1 VTAILD
7 KDGFLALIASLT
19 SLSPGATFWALDP
32 NPTVGDQDR
41 AQVKLEVFNMSALG
55 VDEHRRHVSDGTDG
69 YPDQTWWVQE
79 IGNRH
84 IVINV
89 RAEAFDRGVEAS
101 EIIERIRTL
110 IRADSSTALLNGMR
124 LAYVW
129 SEKTVRLPTTYD
141 QRVVNAATADFTFAG
156 ISNIVSE
163 VVPQQGWITTVN
175 GNNIVPG
182 TITP

>member
-1 VTAILD
+1 MATILD

-19 SLSPGATFWALDP
+19 GLSPGATFWSLDP
-32 NPTVGDQDR
+32 NPAVGDQDR
-41 AQVKLEVFNMSALG
+41 AQVKLEVFNMEALG
-55 VDEHRRHVSDGTDG
+55 VDEHRRHISDGTDG

-84 IVINV
+84 IHINI
-89 RAEAFDRGVEAS
+89 RAEAFDKGVEAA
-101 EIIERIRTL
+101 EIIERVRTL
-110 IRADSSTALLNGMR
+110 IRADANTARLDAMR

-129 SEKTVRLPTTYD
+129 SEKTIRLPTTYD
-141 QRVVNAATADFTFAG
+141 TRVVNVATADFLFAG

-163 VVPQQGWITTVN
+163 IVLQQGWIETVN
-175 GNNIVPG
+175 GNNQVPG